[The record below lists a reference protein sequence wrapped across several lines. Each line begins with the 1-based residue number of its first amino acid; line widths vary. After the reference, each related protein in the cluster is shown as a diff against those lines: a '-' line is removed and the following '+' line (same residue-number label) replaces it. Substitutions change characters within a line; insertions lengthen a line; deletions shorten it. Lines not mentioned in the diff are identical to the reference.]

1 MSLPT
6 TTPHGAPGPD
16 TPAGVA
22 DRGWPP
28 GFRRG
33 PVRFVLSGA
42 AWRAVGWTVVLALVA
57 VPLCVASVL
66 LLPLLPVVARV
77 ADALGRAGARW
88 TGAPVTPRGRGGW
101 QGWQRMVLLGVL
113 DVLGVVALGVV
124 GGAGGLVGGGIVGA
138 VVAVLHPGD
147 ARMTLGTGEV
157 TWTPGI
163 VGVALTVAVL
173 ALVVLVYLSWL
184 LSGLSV
190 WATTAVNAPTGRD
203 IERLERSRAVLADAV
218 DAERRRIERE
228 LHDGVQQYLT
238 ALQLS
243 LGTLELALRRDA
255 AAAGTVATGT
265 AGDPGDPGGTGPA
278 TGTAGQTGEESPLVG
293 PLAQAQ
299 LNARRAS
306 EALRATVR
314 GLYPQV
320 LRDRGLG
327 DALRELVAH
336 SGLDGGVEET
346 AAPGADGSLAATPAL
361 LLYHCAAEGVTNAV
375 RHGQARRVGL
385 RVRYGRDAV
394 TLTLDDDG
402 SGLAPAGTGR
412 VPTVPGGG
420 DCGGGD
426 CGGGDEGTGRA
437 GRGAGVTPT
446 GDDGTRSAAGPPG
459 TGIAGLRERAA
470 VLGGTV
476 RVGPSRRYPGA
487 SLEMTLPRHTPLDG
501 HGRS

>member
-16 TPAGVA
+16 APAGVA

-77 ADALGRAGARW
+77 SDALGRAGARW
-88 TGAPVTPRGRGGW
+88 TGAPVTLRGRGGW

-147 ARMTLGTGEV
+147 ARMTLGSGEV

-163 VGVALTVAVL
+163 VGVALIVAVL

-190 WATTAVNAPTGRD
+190 WATTAANAPTGRD

-255 AAAGTVATGT
+255 AAPGTEATGT
-265 AGDPGDPGGTGPA
+265 AGDPGAPGGRRDRRARRGRSPRWSARSRRHSSTPAGRRRPCAPPFAASTRRCSA
-278 TGTAGQTGEESPLVG
+278 TGGSAMRCGNSSRTPGWTAGSRRPPPRVRTAPSP
-293 PLAQAQ
+293 PPRPSCCTT
-299 LNARRAS
+299 ARR
-306 EALRATVR
+306 RA
-314 GLYPQV
+314 
-320 LRDRGLG
+320 
-327 DALRELVAH
+327 
-336 SGLDGGVEET
+336 
-346 AAPGADGSLAATPAL
+346 
-361 LLYHCAAEGVTNAV
+361 
-375 RHGQARRVGL
+375 
-385 RVRYGRDAV
+385 
-394 TLTLDDDG
+394 
-402 SGLAPAGTGR
+402 
-412 VPTVPGGG
+412 
-420 DCGGGD
+420 
-426 CGGGDEGTGRA
+426 
-437 GRGAGVTPT
+437 
-446 GDDGTRSAAGPPG
+446 
-459 TGIAGLRERAA
+459 
-470 VLGGTV
+470 
-476 RVGPSRRYPGA
+476 
-487 SLEMTLPRHTPLDG
+487 
-501 HGRS
+501 

>member
-6 TTPHGAPGPD
+6 TTPQGAPGPD
-16 TPAGVA
+16 APAGVA

-77 ADALGRAGARW
+77 SDALGRAGARW
-88 TGAPVTPRGRGGW
+88 TGAPVTLRGRGGW

-124 GGAGGLVGGGIVGA
+124 GGADGLVGGGIVGA

-147 ARMTLGTGEV
+147 ARMTLGSGEV

-163 VGVALTVAVL
+163 VGVALIVAVL

-190 WATTAVNAPTGRD
+190 WATTAANAPTGRD

-255 AAAGTVATGT
+255 AAPGTEATGT
-265 AGDPGDPGGTGPA
+265 AGDPGA
-278 TGTAGQTGEESPLVG
+278 
-293 PLAQAQ
+293 
-299 LNARRAS
+299 
-306 EALRATVR
+306 
-314 GLYPQV
+314 
-320 LRDRGLG
+320 
-327 DALRELVAH
+327 
-336 SGLDGGVEET
+336 
-346 AAPGADGSLAATPAL
+346 
-361 LLYHCAAEGVTNAV
+361 
-375 RHGQARRVGL
+375 
-385 RVRYGRDAV
+385 
-394 TLTLDDDG
+394 
-402 SGLAPAGTGR
+402 
-412 VPTVPGGG
+412 
-420 DCGGGD
+420 
-426 CGGGDEGTGRA
+426 
-437 GRGAGVTPT
+437 
-446 GDDGTRSAAGPPG
+446 
-459 TGIAGLRERAA
+459 
-470 VLGGTV
+470 
-476 RVGPSRRYPGA
+476 
-487 SLEMTLPRHTPLDG
+487 
-501 HGRS
+501 